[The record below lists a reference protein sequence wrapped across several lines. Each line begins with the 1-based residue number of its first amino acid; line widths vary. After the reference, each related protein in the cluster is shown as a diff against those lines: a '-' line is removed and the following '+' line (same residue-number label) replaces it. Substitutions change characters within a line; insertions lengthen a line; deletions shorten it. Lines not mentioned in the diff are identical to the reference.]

1 MRVLKDKVT
10 MATLTVHVREDKD
23 YEPPQAL
30 SFGER
35 IGEIW
40 GKSIDALVA
49 FAKNLVLFLVAIF
62 PWLLVI
68 VPPLYFLYRF
78 LRRRITK
85 LSVSTTPPVLV
96 EDDVSD

>member
-78 LRRRITK
+78 LRRRIANR
-85 LSVSTTPPVLV
+85 LAGNAPPVLTE
-96 EDDVSD
+96 EDKPA

>member
-23 YEPPQAL
+23 YVPPQAL
-30 SFGER
+30 SFGDR

-49 FAKNLVLFLVAIF
+49 FGKGIVLFLVAIF

-68 VPPLYFLYRF
+68 VPPVYFLYRF
-78 LRRRITK
+78 LRRWIAKRFADN
-85 LSVSTTPPVLV
+85 TPPVLTE
-96 EDDVSD
+96 EDESA